1 VYLWLLLSLF
11 GLHRSI
17 ILNEQSVLY
26 HQGVAFINAW
36 LLAKVML
43 TAEIFHL
50 ADILKQKP
58 FIYPIAFKSAVFSML
73 LISVYLFEE
82 VLVGLWNGKTFA
94 DSMPAIGGGSLKGI
108 LFVGI
113 TMFVVLMPFF
123 ALREVARDIGGH
135 ALYEA
140 FFIRRTKF
148 VPFQ

>member
-1 VYLWLLLSLF
+1 VVV
-11 GLHRSI
+11 GKGDADGRDI
-17 ILNEQSVLY
+17 
-26 HQGVAFINAW
+26 
-36 LLAKVML
+36 
-43 TAEIFHL
+43 HL

-94 DSMPAIGGGSLKGI
+94 DSMPVIGGGSLKGI

-123 ALREVARDIGGH
+123 ALREVARDIGAH